1 MQDPPMTLRP
11 KLHLSLICFIAA
23 CSRGGAI
30 DVEPPEPLTPVEV
43 EVPVV
48 EQPRVTRE
56 AEPERPLPPL
66 TALTR
71 ITYSPESARSMSEV
85 LSVTVH
91 VELHGS
97 QGGHEVVANFEA
109 PGGMPYER
117 RAKQIDGTAFDTH
130 QIDFVLPVAGTMIPQ
145 AGLSGV
151 WVASLYHDGEKL
163 AVPTFELTR

>member
-1 MQDPPMTLRP
+1 MTLRP
-11 KLHLSLICFIAA
+11 TLYLSLICCTVA
-23 CSRGGAI
+23 CSRGGTI
-30 DVEPPEPLTPVEV
+30 DVEPPQPLTPV

-66 TALTR
+66 TALTS
-71 ITYSPESARSMSEV
+71 ITYLPATARSMGEV

-91 VELHGS
+91 VEVHGS

>member
-1 MQDPPMTLRP
+1 MPLRP
-11 KLHLSLICFIAA
+11 TLHLSLMCCIAA

-30 DVEPPEPLTPVEV
+30 DVEPPEPLTPVA
-43 EVPVV
+43 VPVV
-48 EQPRVTRE
+48 EEPRVTRE

-71 ITYSPESARSMSEV
+71 VTYSPATARSMSEV
-85 LSVTVH
+85 LAVTVH
-91 VELHGS
+91 VELRGS

-117 RAKQIDGTAFDTH
+117 RAKPIDGTAFDTH
-130 QIDFVLPVAGTMIPQ
+130 ELDFVLPVAGTMIPQ

-151 WVASLYHDGEKL
+151 WVASLYHDGERL